1 MLFHYNNDVMPRFLN
16 EYGNY
21 IRLCFK
27 RNLEKKIYL
36 SLRIQCVITR
46 FFPEKMYLLSVHFYN
61 YFKFVTSSD
70 NFVNMAVFRGDPCG
84 IICLVITYMSL
95 FYADYVVVRHLIIP
109 SMSNT

>member
-1 MLFHYNNDVMPRFLN
+1 MNMEIIFVSALSEIWKKNLLIFTYN
-16 EYGNY
+16 
-21 IRLCFK
+21 
-27 RNLEKKIYL
+27 
-36 SLRIQCVITR
+36 IQCVITR
-46 FFPEKMYLLSVHFYN
+46 FFPEKMYLLYN